1 VARKKHRRG
10 ADEDEVVSAINTTP
24 LVDVMLVLLIIF
36 LITIPV
42 VIQSIPVQLPTE
54 TNQPTQTK
62 PENVLISVNR
72 DGDVF
77 WNQQLIS
84 DSKGLF
90 EKLKVEAVK
99 LPQPEVHIRGDR
111 EARYESI
118 GKVVY
123 ACQRAGILK
132 LGFITQPAPR
142 GG

>member
-1 VARKKHRRG
+1 
-10 ADEDEVVSAINTTP
+10 
-24 LVDVMLVLLIIF
+24 
-36 LITIPV
+36 
-42 VIQSIPVQLPTE
+42 
-54 TNQPTQTK
+54 
-62 PENVLISVNR
+62 VLISVNR

-77 WNQQLIS
+77 WNQQLVS
-84 DSKGLF
+84 DGKSLF

-111 EARYESI
+111 DARYESI